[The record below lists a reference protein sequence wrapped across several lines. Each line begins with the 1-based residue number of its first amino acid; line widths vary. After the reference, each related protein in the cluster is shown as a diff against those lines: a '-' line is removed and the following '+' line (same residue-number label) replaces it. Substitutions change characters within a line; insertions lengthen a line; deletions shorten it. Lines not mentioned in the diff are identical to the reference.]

1 MRSIRLDQWLE
12 SRAPGGV
19 LAPMRI
25 LERMETGGVAW
36 LGNRRLAARGYLVVS
51 RQDLWR
57 KVEPEELSVS
67 PTRLLPDTVLL
78 LLKPNEDETKLLE
91 SPGLVRQAQ
100 APGVVTEEQERLE
113 KNRSETLGKLTRRLV
128 MARVEQVLLEA

>member
-51 RQDLWR
+51 RR
-57 KVEPEELSVS
+57 REGREGFFVFVS
-67 PTRLLPDTVLL
+67 R
-78 LLKPNEDETKLLE
+78 
-91 SPGLVRQAQ
+91 VRQR
-100 APGVVTEEQERLE
+100 PGRWC
-113 KNRSETLGKLTRRLV
+113 
-128 MARVEQVLLEA
+128 